1 MSNFNISRFV
11 KDTLSED
18 IGRGDLYENLAPN
31 KKYKAKIVAKQNGIV
46 SGIKY
51 IKELC
56 KITNLKL
63 NIKIN
68 DSQEVKAG
76 EVILIIKGKANAVLS
91 SERTILD
98 ILQHSSG
105 IATNTYKYAQA
116 LKGSNIKILDTRKT
130 RPLLR
135 EFEKYS
141 VLNGGGVNHRKGLDD
156 SLMLKDT
163 HLKTITNLKE
173 FIKKARTKIPWTS
186 KIEIECE
193 SYKMSRIAMDAGA
206 DIIMCD
212 NMSIDEIKKVV
223 NYKKSNYPHILI
235 EVSGNITIDNIKKY
249 LHLNIDAI
257 SSGSMIH
264 QATWLDFSMKI
275 V

>member
-51 IKELC
+51 IIELC

-105 IATNTYKYAQA
+105 IATNTYKYTQA